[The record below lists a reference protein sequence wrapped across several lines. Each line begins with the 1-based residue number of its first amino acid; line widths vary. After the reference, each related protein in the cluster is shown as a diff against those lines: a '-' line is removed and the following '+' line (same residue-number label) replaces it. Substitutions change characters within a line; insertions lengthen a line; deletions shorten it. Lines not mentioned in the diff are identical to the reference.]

1 MKLLNSI
8 FEKKASKAFVYT
20 LNALI
25 NISQTIYI
33 PNVKGKNM
41 KIAGIIFEKMYG
53 SRLIIVIMLT
63 YYKMFALYLSM
74 VLSCYFSFIL
84 NNFNF
89 WINLFS
95 INLYI
100 NVLVS
105 YAIFIIPLYNS
116 ELYTLLFFVL
126 SEFLLRFFSIGITGF
141 ITKFTSIYY
150 LRRIKAIRFLKFK
163 LLTIGIDDNNYS
175 AGN

>member
-1 MKLLNSI
+1 MILHNSI
-8 FEKKASKAFVYT
+8 FEKKASKALVYT

-33 PNVKGKNM
+33 AKVKGKNM

-53 SRLIIVIMLT
+53 SRLISVRMLT
-63 YYKMFALYLSM
+63 YYKMFALYLSI
-74 VLSCYFSFIL
+74 VLSWYFSFIL

-89 WINLFS
+89 CIYLFS

-116 ELYTLLFFVL
+116 ALYTWLFFVL
-126 SEFLLRFFSIGITGF
+126 SEFLLSFFSIGSTGF
-141 ITKFTSIYY
+141 ITKFRSI
-150 LRRIKAIRFLKFK
+150 
-163 LLTIGIDDNNYS
+163 
-175 AGN
+175 